1 VTSAFFGLDLATRA
15 LRSDQTLVDVT
26 NQNIAN
32 ASTPGYSRQ
41 TANLQA
47 STPWP
52 VPVLNASGVAGQMG
66 TGVAVSSITR
76 TRDTFLDSQIR
87 VQMTKQGRWNTLQ
100 NVLSNVESIVNE
112 PSDTSVG
119 SQLTNYFNAWQ
130 SVANSPS
137 DPSARANLIQNA
149 TALATGFN
157 YTVNQLTLQ
166 QQQQDQQVGLTV
178 ANINDYASQI
188 ANINKQIGMISMSG
202 MQPNDLMD
210 QRDQL
215 IDKLSSMVNLSA
227 VQNPDGETSIYVNG
241 QQLVDRDRTTQM
253 VVVTQQGDKYSS
265 VAWAQPGLTSGQL
278 VAPGS
283 VQLVNPTDGQLKG
296 ELDARDT
303 VLQGQIDS
311 VNALASRVINDVNTL
326 HKSGTDLNGNQGGNF
341 FDGTDAASMVVDSRL
356 TGDNGTDYVAAAQSY
371 MTSAGAPDWASG
383 DGTNAIA
390 IANLANSLAQVD
402 PSSQLQAG
410 WTSAGGVSVTGVG
423 LSGASPNTTYKFSWD
438 STNNVLNM
446 TGPSGAPTPV
456 TASLIPGTNTMTV
469 DGQGVRLTLNV
480 PAGTTNLSTVLANLD
495 GTSVTTAAYPSN
507 IGGQYAQ
514 FVASVGVDS
523 QTAQGQTANQGVLV
537 NHLEQQRE
545 SVSGVSLDEEAT
557 NLIQFQRSYEA
568 AARVIATMD
577 SMLDTLINHTGA
589 S

>member
-1 VTSAFFGLDLATRA
+1 MTSAFFGLDLATRA

-41 TANLQA
+41 AANLKA
-47 STPWP
+47 TAPWP
-52 VPVLNASGVAGQMG
+52 VPVLNASGLPGQMG

-76 TRDTFLDSQIR
+76 TRDTFLDGQIR
-87 VQMTKQGRWNTLQ
+87 VQLTKQGRWNTLQ
-100 NVLSNVESIVNE
+100 SALSNVESIINE
-112 PSDTSVG
+112 PSSTSLG
-119 SQLTNYFNAWQ
+119 SQLSNYFNAWQ

-137 DPSARANLIQNA
+137 DPSARANLIQNG

-166 QQQQDQQVGLTV
+166 QQDQDRQVGLTV

-215 IDKLSSMVNLSA
+215 VDKLSSMVNLTS
-227 VQNPDGETSIYVNG
+227 VQNPDGEVSVYVNG

-253 VVVTQQGDKYSS
+253 IVVTQQGDKYSS
-265 VAWAQPGLTSGQL
+265 VAWATPGVVSGQL
-278 VAPGS
+278 VTPGS

-296 ELDARDT
+296 ELEARDSL
-303 VLQGQIDS
+303 LQGQIDS
-311 VNALASRVINDVNTL
+311 VNALAARVINDVNTL

-341 FDGTDAASMVVDSRL
+341 FDGTDASSIVVNSKL
-356 TGDNGTDYVAAAQSY
+356 TGANGTDYVAAAQSY
-371 MTSAGAPDWASG
+371 MTSGGTPDWASG

-390 IANLANSLAQVD
+390 IANLASSLAQVD
-402 PSSQLQAG
+402 PTSQLKAG
-410 WTSAGGVSVTGVG
+410 WSAGGVSVTGVG
-423 LSGASPNTTYKFSWD
+423 LSGASPNTKYTFSWD

-456 TASLIPGTNTMTV
+456 SASLVPGSNTMTI
-469 DGQGVRLTLNV
+469 DGQGVRLTLTV
-480 PAGTTNLSTVLANLD
+480 PAGTTNLSTVLPNLD
-495 GTSVTTAAYPSN
+495 NTSVTTAAYPSN

-514 FVASVGVDS
+514 FVAGVGVDS
-523 QTAQGQTANQGVLV
+523 QTAQGQSANQGVLI
-537 NHLEQQRE
+537 NHLQQQRE
-545 SVSGVSLDEEAT
+545 SVSGVSLDEEAA
-557 NLIQFQRSYEA
+557 NLIQYQRSYQA
-568 AARVIATMD
+568 AARVITVMD